1 MDKNIP
7 LTEALF
13 YILLAVR
20 KPNHG
25 YGIIQEVEEL
35 THGRVVL
42 GPGTLYGAIQSL
54 VKKDWI
60 RIYSEDTESRKKKEY
75 LITAAGRATFEEERT
90 RLTELLE
97 NAKDAAYRLGI
108 GRDVDPFMTLSFMAL
123 PVIPTVRLTTRGVV
137 DVIRQQY
144 I

>member
-1 MDKNIP
+1 MDKNLP

-25 YGIIQEVEEL
+25 YGITQEVEEL
-35 THGRVVL
+35 TNGRVTL

-75 LITAAGRATFEEERT
+75 LITETGRTVFLEERK
-90 RLTELLE
+90 RLTELLK
-97 NAKDAAYRLGI
+97 NAELMEGNNND
-108 GRDVDPFMTLSFMAL
+108 
-123 PVIPTVRLTTRGVV
+123 
-137 DVIRQQY
+137 
-144 I
+144 

>member
-1 MDKNIP
+1 MDKNLP

-25 YGIIQEVEEL
+25 YGITQEVEEL
-35 THGRVVL
+35 TGGRVTL

-54 VKKDWI
+54 AKKDWI

-75 LITAAGRATFEEERT
+75 IITDEGRAVFEAEKT
-90 RLTELLE
+90 RLNELVK
-97 NAKDAAYRLGI
+97 NA
-108 GRDVDPFMTLSFMAL
+108 AL
-123 PVIPTVRLTTRGVV
+123 MEGNNN
-137 DVIRQQY
+137 D
-144 I
+144 